1 MARVKHFVDSI
12 SYKGPIVAAGNC
24 MKLRSRLT
32 YSNDFGSRILGSV
45 LPYEE
50 CKVG

>member
-12 SYKGPIVAAGNC
+12 SYKGPIVAAGDC

-50 CKVG
+50 CEVG